1 MMNRLCLISFGLL
14 LTATTGMA
22 SAAEPA
28 AGEQFVSIRISES
41 EYRNTIADV
50 FGADIPIKGQFEP
63 GVRTD
68 GLLAVGQHA
77 KSFSPVSIEYYDN
90 MARGIAAQIV
100 QPAYRRT
107 LFSCEPRRVERSD
120 KRCASQIVSSV
131 GRFLFRRPLD
141 KEELTTRVELADRMA
156 DQEHNFY
163 SGISAVIAGML
174 IAPEFLNRMVRVE
187 PDPAKHS
194 ALRVDSYSRASML
207 SFYLW
212 NSAPD
217 HALLAAA
224 EKGELQTSEGLQR
237 QVSRMIA
244 SPRVE
249 RGVRAFFS
257 DMLGFDEFNLLS
269 KDPKIFPEFTVDVLQ
284 QAQEQTLRTI
294 VNHVARQRRD
304 YRDLFTTRE
313 TFLTRSL
320 AAIYGVPIL
329 DTGDGGQPDRWVPY
343 TFPSNDPHVGVLS
356 QVSFVGLHSPAGRS
370 SPTIRGKAFREH
382 LLCQKVPPPPG
393 NVDFKA
399 VEDTTNPI
407 RKTARERL
415 AAHANNP
422 VCAGCHKITDP
433 IGLAF
438 ENFSASGTYRTTEH
452 GATIDTAGEYKG
464 VKFTG
469 PVDLAQ
475 LIRNDP
481 TVTNCVARRSF
492 AYVAGRTPSEEDSAW
507 KNIESKFKS
516 DGYDVLALMQEIAA
530 SPLLL
535 APPVMNTGELAVK
548 R

>member
-1 MMNRLCLISFGLL
+1 MMNRLRLVSLGLL
-14 LTATTGMA
+14 LAA
-22 SAAEPA
+22 SCGGAAAAAPPA
-28 AGEQFVSIRISES
+28 AHQFVSIRISES

-50 FGADIPIKGQFEP
+50 FGADIAIKGQFEP

-68 GLLAVGQHA
+68 GLLAVGQHS

-100 QPAYRRT
+100 GPEYRGT
-107 LFSCEPRRVERSD
+107 LFGCEPRDVKRSD
-120 KRCASQIVSSV
+120 RQCASRIIAPI
-131 GRFLFRRPLD
+131 GRFLFRRPLG
-141 KEELTTRVELADRMA
+141 KEELQTRVELAGRMA
-156 DQEHNFY
+156 DQEHSFY
-163 SGISAVIAGML
+163 SGISAVVAGML
-174 IAPEFLNRMVRVE
+174 IAPEFLNRMVSVE
-187 PDPAKHS
+187 PDPAKPG

-217 HALLAAA
+217 DELLHAA
-224 EKGELQTSEGLQR
+224 EKGELQTSEGLRR

-257 DMLGFDEFNLLS
+257 DMLGFDEFNLVS
-269 KDPKIFPEFTVDVLQ
+269 KDPKIFPEFTVEVLQ
-284 QAQEQTLRTI
+284 QAQEQTLLTI
-294 VNHVARQRRD
+294 VNHVARERRD
-304 YRDLFTTRE
+304 YRDLFTTPH

-320 AAIYGVPIL
+320 AAVYGVPVL
-329 DTGDGGQPDRWVPY
+329 DTGDGGQPDRWIPY
-343 TFPSNDPHVGVLS
+343 TYPANDPHSGILS

-370 SPTIRGKAFREH
+370 SPTIRGKAFRER

-415 AAHANNP
+415 SAHATNP

-452 GATIDTAGEYKG
+452 GAKIDTAGEYKG
-464 VKFTG
+464 VKFSG
-469 PVDLAQ
+469 PVDLVQ

-481 TVTNCVARRSF
+481 TVTSCVARRSF
-492 AYVAGRTPSEEDSAW
+492 AYVAGRSPSEEDSAW
-507 KNIESKFKS
+507 KDIELKFKS
-516 DGYDVLALMQEIAA
+516 DNYDLLALMQEIAA

-535 APPVMNTGELAVK
+535 APPVMSTAELAVK

>member
-1 MMNRLCLISFGLL
+1 MMNRLRLVSLGLL
-14 LTATTGMA
+14 LTASFSIA
-22 SAAEPA
+22 PAAEPL
-28 AGEQFVSIRISES
+28 AGHEFVSIRISES
-41 EYRNTIADV
+41 EYRNTIADI
-50 FGADIPIKGQFEP
+50 FGADIAIKGQFEP

-68 GLLAVGQHA
+68 GLLAVGQHS

-90 MARGIAAQIV
+90 MARGIAGQIV
-100 QPAYRRT
+100 RPEYRRT
-107 LFSCEPRRVERSD
+107 LFSCEPRNSARSD
-120 KRCASQIVSSV
+120 KRCATQIVASI
-131 GRFLFRRPLD
+131 GRFLFRRPLQKD
-141 KEELTTRVELADRMA
+141 ELTSRVKLAGQMA

-163 SGISAVIAGML
+163 SGVSAVVAGML

-187 PDPAKHS
+187 PDPARHG
-194 ALRVDSYSRASML
+194 ALRIDSYSRASML

-217 HALLAAA
+217 DELLRAA
-224 EKGELQTSEGLQR
+224 EKGELQTGDGLQR

-269 KDPKIFPEFTVDVLQ
+269 KDPKLFPEFTVEVLQ
-284 QAQEQTLRTI
+284 QAQEQTLLTI
-294 VNHVARQRRD
+294 VNHVARERRD
-304 YRDLFTTRE
+304 YRDLFTTPE

-320 AAIYGVPIL
+320 AAIYGVPLL

-343 TFPSNDPHVGVLS
+343 TYPPNDPHAGILS

-415 AAHANNP
+415 LAHATNP

-452 GATIDTAGEYKG
+452 GAKIDTAGEYKG

-469 PVDLAQ
+469 PMDLAQ
-475 LIRNDP
+475 LIHNDP

-492 AYVAGRTPSEEDSAW
+492 SYVAGRSPSEEDDAW
-507 KNIESKFKS
+507 KNIESKFRS
-516 DGYDVLALMQEIAA
+516 DGYDLLALMQEIAT

-535 APPVMNTGELAVK
+535 APPVMGTAQLAVK